1 MYVRPANPDDLPAV
15 LAIYNE
21 AVLTTTASADV
32 ESESFDVRAAWFR
45 TLTAAGFP
53 VVVAEEEDRILGWGS
68 LKPYNPR
75 PGYRFTA
82 ENSVYIAE
90 AVRGRGVGKAIL
102 GDLIRRAGE
111 LPLRSVIAGVSGD
124 NEASLRLHR
133 SFGFKDAGT
142 LEALVF
148 KFDQWIDVVYLRY
161 EVPGWESRCH
171 Q

>member
-1 MYVRPANPDDLPAV
+1 VYVRPAISDDVPAI

-21 AVLTTTASADV
+21 AVLTTTASADIAA
-32 ESESFDVRAAWFR
+32 ESLENRTDWFH
-45 TLTAAGFP
+45 TLTTTGFP
-53 VVVAEEEDRILGWGS
+53 VVVAEEEGCVLGWGS

-75 PGYRFTA
+75 PGYRFTT

-90 AVRGRGVGKAIL
+90 AARGRGVGKVIL
-102 GDLIRRAGE
+102 ADLLRRAGE
-111 LPLRSVIAGVSGD
+111 LPVRSVIAGISGD

-142 LEALVF
+142 LEGLVF

-161 EVPGWESRCH
+161 EVPGWESRCR
-171 Q
+171 